1 MDEREILQR
10 LEENDDETLIE
21 EYGEEAVLDVL
32 LRTGLCLSIE
42 RLRMYRRALQEH
54 LGRITDPALLKE
66 LLALRIPLT
75 DSHGFS
81 LTENILLNGT
91 RERFYETEQLLE
103 TNEKLLINLP
113 IREWVRRDSMSKY
126 RESKYI
132 TWLVGSKQERSSK
145 R

>member
-10 LEENDDETLIE
+10 LEENDDECLID
-21 EYGEEAVLDVL
+21 EYGEENVLDVL
-32 LRTGLCLSIE
+32 LRAGLPLSVE
-42 RLRMYRRALQEH
+42 RASMYKCVLH
-54 LGRITDPALLKE
+54 NYIGRITDPE
-66 LLALRIPLT
+66 LLRAILTLRIPLT

-91 RERFYETEQLLE
+91 SERFYETEQLLSVTP
-103 TNEKLLINLP
+103 TNLR
-113 IREWVRRDSMSKY
+113 IRDWVRRDSMLKY

-132 TWLVGSKQERSSK
+132 TWLMESKRERSSK